1 MDNRNFRYMFF
12 GFLAAWLIILV
23 YALLL
28 GLRERRLYRE
38 LERVRRM
45 VEQSG
50 KRV

>member
-1 MDNRNFRYMFF
+1 MDQRNFLYMCY
-12 GFLAAWLIILV
+12 GLTAAWLIIIG

-28 GLRERRLYRE
+28 GLRQRKLRRE

-45 VEQSG
+45 VEESG